1 MPVVITHDT
10 SIDYD
15 VYGDGPTLL
24 LISGLGFGRWGWFK
38 QVPTLARHFR
48 TITFDIRGEQNLA
61 HGVADLCAEVVALLD
76 YLGVQKAHVLGT
88 SLGGFVAQEL
98 ALKRP
103 DLVDRLILVCTS
115 YGGVGP
121 EPMSFEA
128 LGKMLGWGSLSS
140 ESAVRQGLEAA
151 TSDAY
156 RAQNPDEFDLIMHWR
171 LADSP
176 SLSEYSQQV
185 MAGARFDA
193 SRNVGEITSPT
204 LVIHGTEDRYVPVA
218 NAVAL
223 AEAIPNA
230 KLRILDGAG
239 HLVFIEQA
247 KEVNKEIISFLKPH
261 KPRRRRRQ
269 RPPVKR
275 GTKRLIQHAA
285 EANKKVVSFLE
296 PRKARK
302 RSTRRSQA
310 KQRTNRLIQRAGETN
325 RKVVSVFRPREQ
337 KARKTRPRKPL
348 QQAKRAPALE
358 NLKGWLRRSSRI
370 PGDWTRKLRSRF
382 SR

>member
-1 MPVVITHDT
+1 MPVMITHDT

-15 VYGDGPTLL
+15 VHSNGPTLL
-24 LISGLGFGRWGWFK
+24 LINGLGFGRWGWFK
-38 QVPTLARHFR
+38 QVPTLSRHFR

-76 YLGVQKAHVLGT
+76 HLGVEKTHVLGT

-98 ALKRP
+98 ALERP
-103 DLVDRLILVCTS
+103 DLVDRLVLVCTS

-121 EPMSFEA
+121 ETMSFEA
-128 LGKMLGWGSLSS
+128 LGRMLGWGSFSS
-140 ESAVRQGLEAA
+140 DSAVRQGLETA

-156 RAQNPDEFDLIMHWR
+156 RTNNPDEFDLIMHWR

-176 SLSEYSQQV
+176 SLSEYSQQI

-193 SRNVGEITSPT
+193 SRNVSEITSPT
-204 LVIHGTEDRYVPVA
+204 LVIYGTDDRYVPVA

-230 KLRILDGAG
+230 KLRVLDGAG

-247 KEVNKEIISFLKPH
+247 KEVNKETISFLKPH
-261 KPRRRRRQ
+261 KPQRRKTQ

-275 GTKRLIQHAA
+275 RTKRLIQRAG
-285 EANKKVVSFLE
+285 EANKKVVSVL
-296 PRKARK
+296 
-302 RSTRRSQA
+302 
-310 KQRTNRLIQRAGETN
+310 
-325 RKVVSVFRPREQ
+325 RPGEQ
-337 KARKTRPRKPL
+337 KARKTRPQKPV
-348 QQAKRAPALE
+348 QQLKEASAPG
-358 NLKGWLRRSSRI
+358 KIRGWLRRSSKI
-370 PGDWTRKLRSRF
+370 PGDWTRKLRDRLSR
-382 SR
+382 